1 MLELNAIYFH
11 RPIVHGMR
19 DYKPTPACEH
29 THTILPLCHVKAMLF
44 EVSLNICGNKS
55 NMGRIEIKICLSLF

>member
-29 THTILPLCHVKAMLF
+29 THTHTQYCPSVMSRQC
-44 EVSLNICGNKS
+44 
-55 NMGRIEIKICLSLF
+55 CL